1 MLAVTIPVAVGAV
14 LKIASAPPDAGTAVG
29 VALFFVAALAAEY
42 KPVPLDEQGGRTVSL
57 AFVFLLS
64 TQFLFGWQYAVLG
77 AIISMVI
84 VQVHNRA
91 PAVRTMFNGASSGLS
106 AFVSAGPGF
115 ILGWTVSPHHAGALT
130 ALVFM
135 GGAAYVVTNVI
146 TVAAAVSLYTGI
158 GMREMLEDYVRHSGP
173 AFAIMAFIA
182 ALATSLWM
190 INPRLELL
198 LAGPLFALALYQ
210 RYAYRSVVAT
220 RDAETDALTG
230 LRNHRSFQTDL
241 RESLALGA
249 STRSLL
255 GLVLIDIDNFKSIND
270 RFGHQVGDDVLIAL
284 ARLMREEYGDAQA
297 YRIGGEEF
305 ALLCP
310 TTASRRPTPPSSA
323 CTRVSGRPPFRT
335 PSRSRSAPASPAT
348 PAAPVTATSCC
359 ASPTARS
366 TGPRTTA
373 RTAPAST
380 APPLCASTRPMSW
393 RSRPS
398 VTPA

>member
-106 AFVSAGPGF
+106 AFDSAGPGF

-135 GGAAYVVTNVI
+135 GGAAYVVTNGI

-198 LAGPLFALALYQ
+198 LAGPLFALALY
-210 RYAYRSVVAT
+210 
-220 RDAETDALTG
+220 
-230 LRNHRSFQTDL
+230 H
-241 RESLALGA
+241 
-249 STRSLL
+249 
-255 GLVLIDIDNFKSIND
+255 I
-270 RFGHQVGDDVLIAL
+270 
-284 ARLMREEYGDAQA
+284 
-297 YRIGGEEF
+297 
-305 ALLCP
+305 
-310 TTASRRPTPPSSA
+310 
-323 CTRVSGRPPFRT
+323 
-335 PSRSRSAPASPAT
+335 
-348 PAAPVTATSCC
+348 
-359 ASPTARS
+359 
-366 TGPRTTA
+366 
-373 RTAPAST
+373 
-380 APPLCASTRPMSW
+380 
-393 RSRPS
+393 
-398 VTPA
+398 

>member
-1 MLAVTIPVAVGAV
+1 VTNSSHTYPPRLLRFVAIMLAVTIPVAVGAV
-14 LKIASAPPDAGTAVG
+14 LQIASTPPDAGTAVG

-77 AIISMVI
+77 AIVSMVI

-146 TVAAAVSLYTGI
+146 TVAIAVSLYTGI
-158 GMREMLEDYVRHSGP
+158 SMREMLEDYIRHSGP

-241 RESLALGA
+241 REALALGA
-249 STRSLL
+249 STRSLM

-270 RFGHQVGDDVLIAL
+270 RFGHQVGDRLLKQAAAKWQAELRDTDLLARYGGDEFAVALVDCDLEEATLLLERLRAATPEEERSSAGVVSWDGQQDGAALIAH
-284 ARLMREEYGDAQA
+284 ADR
-297 YRIGGEEF
+297 
-305 ALLCP
+305 ALY
-310 TTASRRPTPPSSA
+310 AAKNAGRD
-323 CTRVSGRPPFRT
+323 RVVQG
-335 PSRSRSAPASPAT
+335 
-348 PAAPVTATSCC
+348 
-359 ASPTARS
+359 
-366 TGPRTTA
+366 
-373 RTAPAST
+373 
-380 APPLCASTRPMSW
+380 
-393 RSRPS
+393 
-398 VTPA
+398 